1 MKVEWREFLSNNGAE
16 FDDCDRVKTF
26 GNPEREV
33 RAALSGNVFA
43 DLSHLGMIEVHGK
56 DAESFLQ
63 GQFSNDVRQLSNACS
78 QLNGYCNPKGRLIAS
93 FRMFRRG
100 DAYYLCLPME
110 MIEPLLKR
118 LRMFILRADV
128 TLEDISEA
136 WMRVGLAGPDAV
148 AELESAIGEAVPQAV
163 DSVLEREAFSIIRVP
178 GTRPR
183 FEIFATL
190 EAAAKIWN
198 ALNVR
203 GAPVGAP
210 VWELLDILAGVPTIE
225 LKTSELFVP
234 QMVNMQLL
242 GGVSFKKGCYPGQE
256 VVARMQYLGKLKR
269 RMYLVQIHSNSRP
282 EPGEEIFSSADP
294 EQSAGRIVSA
304 QAHPDGGYRA
314 LAVIQIGA
322 AADEL
327 FLGRSADARIDL
339 LELPYAFEHGEETGE
354 R

>member
-16 FDDCDRVKTF
+16 FDDCDRVNSF

-43 DLSHLGMIEVHGK
+43 DLSHLGMLEVHGK

-63 GQFSNDVRQLSNACS
+63 GQFSNDVRQLSNETS
-78 QLNGYCNPKGRLIAS
+78 QLNAYCNPKGRMIAS

-100 DAYYLCLPME
+100 DTYYLCLPAA

-118 LRMFILRADV
+118 LRMFVLRADV
-128 TLEDISEA
+128 TLEDTSEA
-136 WMRVGLAGPDAV
+136 WMRVGLSGPDAV

-163 DSVLEREAFSIIRVP
+163 NGVLEREAFSIIRVP
-178 GTRPR
+178 GAQPR
-183 FEIFATL
+183 FEIY
-190 EAAAKIWN
+190 AALDAARKIWD

-203 GAPVGAP
+203 GAPVGAS
-210 VWELLDILAGVPTIE
+210 VWELLDILAGVPT
-225 LKTSELFVP
+225 LHPKTCDLFVP

-269 RMYLVQIHSNSRP
+269 RMYLVKIDGDGAP
-282 EPGEEIFSSADP
+282 EPGEEIFSPADP
-294 EQSAGRIVSA
+294 EQSAGRIVTA

-314 LAVIQIGA
+314 LAVIQISA

-327 FLGRSADARIDL
+327 FLGRSRDARIEL
-339 LELPYAFEHGEETGE
+339 LDLPYAFQSEEEKG
-354 R
+354 